1 MKKTTTKIETNK
13 QKQVQKLQN
22 VINVFLDDKKKKA
35 KAKKK
40 RRKKKMASIVKPDMR
55 YTLPTINFLLNP
67 PPPNPPQPFVPFPP
81 RQPFR
86 GDIRSP
92 QMGLDTSIPA
102 RIGSE
107 PVPVPVPVLPE
118 PERITPEPEP
128 EPALTPIYSPDVR
141 SLMTLTDYDDE
152 TKNEVE
158 PEPFVLQPIL
168 SSRKTQTEP
177 LERMSF
183 ETQTET
189 APVMVVGESQTETAP
204 VMVVGESQTEQPLM
218 RFDQPQTEQ
227 ITIRVPPKP
236 KAVAKQRVI
245 SGEESKT
252 EPEEVLIQTPSP
264 QQRSLED
271 ILQSRVFAE
280 ETKEQQEEESMPLRE
295 DLRLGRITSNRSVIS
310 TPEKRVKPMTSMQ
323 QKIYKK
329 KFEKLDSD
337 GLVEAIKQ
345 LEEGEVVKTDQMG
358 ARAWVINPFT
368 KRQIE
373 KGTDYYN
380 TILSELNSRLSPR

>member
-40 RRKKKMASIVKPDMR
+40 RRKKKMTSIVKPDMR

-92 QMGLDTSIPA
+92 QMGLDTSIPG

-107 PVPVPVPVLPE
+107 PVPVLPEPE

-128 EPALTPIYSPDVR
+128 ELIVPQPEPVRITPAPPPTPEPELEPEKDLSSIVVGDEGSLSSYGIGR
-141 SLMTLTDYDDE
+141 LMTLDDY
-152 TKNEVE
+152 
-158 PEPFVLQPIL
+158 
-168 SSRKTQTEP
+168 
-177 LERMSF
+177 
-183 ETQTET
+183 
-189 APVMVVGESQTETAP
+189 GY
-204 VMVVGESQTEQPLM
+204 
-218 RFDQPQTEQ
+218 
-227 ITIRVPPKP
+227 
-236 KAVAKQRVI
+236 
-245 SGEESKT
+245 EESKA
-252 EPEEVLIQTPSP
+252 EPEEAFTQTPPP

-271 ILQSRVFAE
+271 ILQSRVFSE

>member
-67 PPPNPPQPFVPFPP
+67 PPPNPPQPFVPFP
-81 RQPFR
+81 RQQPFR

-107 PVPVPVPVLPE
+107 PVPVLPEPE

-128 EPALTPIYSPDVR
+128 ELIVPQPEAVRITPAPPPTP
-141 SLMTLTDYDDE
+141 
-152 TKNEVE
+152 E
-158 PEPFVLQPIL
+158 PELEPEKDL
-168 SSRKTQTEP
+168 SSI
-177 LERMSF
+177 
-183 ETQTET
+183 
-189 APVMVVGESQTETAP
+189 VVGDEGSLSSY
-204 VMVVGESQTEQPLM
+204 GIGRLM
-218 RFDQPQTEQ
+218 SLDDY
-227 ITIRVPPKP
+227 
-236 KAVAKQRVI
+236 
-245 SGEESKT
+245 GYEESKA
-252 EPEEVLIQTPSP
+252 EPEEAFTQTPPP

-271 ILQSRVFAE
+271 ILQSRDSDVAD
-280 ETKEQQEEESMPLRE
+280 ETKQQEEEGSMPSRE

-310 TPEKRVKPMTSMQ
+310 TPETRVERRIRVSDKVYDEIQ
-323 QKIYKK
+323 
-329 KFEKLDSD
+329 KLDSD
-337 GLVEAIKQ
+337 GILQVTEQLMEPIKTKGKK
-345 LEEGEVVKTDQMG
+345 EWVK
-358 ARAWVINPFT
+358 NPFT
-368 KRQIE
+368 GRTIKKNGAQYNNIFNELMDRQR
-373 KGTDYYN
+373 
-380 TILSELNSRLSPR
+380 RLPPR